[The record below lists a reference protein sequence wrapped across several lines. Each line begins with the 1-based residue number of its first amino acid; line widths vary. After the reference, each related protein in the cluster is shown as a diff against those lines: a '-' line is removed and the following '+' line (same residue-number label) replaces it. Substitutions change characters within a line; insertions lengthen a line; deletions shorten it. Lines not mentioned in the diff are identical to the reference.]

1 MPDDADYPAPSAD
14 QILEQLS
21 AAILIFDL
29 QQRLTFINPAGEMLL
44 AHSARHAVG
53 RSVHE
58 LISNSDVIADEL
70 LKALTSEQVL
80 IHRGCLLVL
89 PDAQRL
95 RVNCT
100 FTPISTAA
108 GTTSVMLELRRVD
121 HHLRLEKEEHLL
133 TQQEVS
139 RSLIRGLAHEIKN
152 PLGGLRGA
160 AQLLESEI
168 SDPGLKE
175 YTRIIIGAADR
186 LQNLIDRMLGP
197 NNVPDM
203 QSVNI
208 HEVLERVHELVR
220 VEAGPE
226 LRIVHDYDPSLP
238 NLQADPDLLFQA
250 VLNIV
255 RNAVQAL
262 DGKGEIILRTRV
274 QRKLS
279 IGARKYRL
287 VAQIDIIDN
296 GPGIDEEL
304 SKMIFYPMI
313 TGRSEGTGLGL
324 SIAQALIGR
333 HQGLIECNSRP
344 GKTVFTL
351 LLPLDD
357 NNES

>member
-21 AAILIFDL
+21 AAILIFDP

-133 TQQEVS
+133 TQQEVIT
-139 RSLIRGLAHEIKN
+139 L
-152 PLGGLRGA
+152 P
-160 AQLLESEI
+160 
-168 SDPGLKE
+168 DP
-175 YTRIIIGAADR
+175 
-186 LQNLIDRMLGP
+186 
-197 NNVPDM
+197 
-203 QSVNI
+203 
-208 HEVLERVHELVR
+208 
-220 VEAGPE
+220 
-226 LRIVHDYDPSLP
+226 
-238 NLQADPDLLFQA
+238 
-250 VLNIV
+250 
-255 RNAVQAL
+255 
-262 DGKGEIILRTRV
+262 
-274 QRKLS
+274 
-279 IGARKYRL
+279 
-287 VAQIDIIDN
+287 
-296 GPGIDEEL
+296 
-304 SKMIFYPMI
+304 
-313 TGRSEGTGLGL
+313 
-324 SIAQALIGR
+324 
-333 HQGLIECNSRP
+333 RP
-344 GKTVFTL
+344 G
-351 LLPLDD
+351 PR
-357 NNES
+357 NQESPRGVAGSGAIAGE